1 MKWMLIFVSVTLLNV
16 SSAIGASPP
25 QTPIPPSTLKV
36 VVTLPVLKD
45 FVRQIGKGRV
55 SVQSLLSGLENQH
68 TYTSSPKDVVMIQ
81 KADLLVKIGLGLDLW
96 TEDLIKNTRTRGLV
110 VLDTS
115 KGVALIRDPDH
126 KPSNDPSHQKKNHTI
141 GNPHIWLDPENAKM
155 MIEHIREV
163 LVSLDPEN
171 ESFYRDNQKAY
182 FVKLDQLQQDLIS
195 RIKQLKN
202 RKIIT
207 HHNAWPYFAR
217 RFGFDLRSSIIEQV
231 GAEPSVQRMAGLI
244 KKIKQEDIKV
254 IISEP
259 QLNARLPK
267 ILVEE
272 TQIKLVLLSP
282 IPGVIEGVET
292 YTTMIKY
299 NVEKLLSVL
308 ED

>member
-1 MKWMLIFVSVTLLNV
+1 MALFNGSL
-16 SSAIGASPP
+16 AIAASPP
-25 QTPIPPSTLKV
+25 QAPIPPSTIKV

-55 SVQSLLSGLENQH
+55 SVKSLLSGLENQH
-68 TYTSSPKDVVMIQ
+68 TYTSSPKDVVLIQ

-96 TEDLIKNTRTRGLV
+96 TEGLIKNTRTGDLV
-110 VLDTS
+110 VLVTS
-115 KGVALIRDPDH
+115 KGIPLIRDPEH
-126 KPSNDPSHQKKNHTI
+126 HGKNDAI
-141 GNPHIWLDPENAKM
+141 GNPHIWLDPENAKT
-155 MIEHIREV
+155 MIEHIRKA

-171 ESFYRDNQKAY
+171 ESFYQDNQAAY
-182 FVKLDQLQQDLIS
+182 FIKLDQLQQDLIA

-231 GAEPSVQRMAGLI
+231 GAEPSVRQMAALI
-244 KKIKQEDIKV
+244 KKIKQENIKV

-259 QLNARLPK
+259 QLNQRLPL

-272 TQIKLVLLSP
+272 TQGKLILLSP
-282 IPGVIEGVET
+282 IPGVIKGVET
-292 YTTMIKY
+292 YITMVKY